1 MRTVDLF
8 DRSPTSAEQ
17 ALQLQYLLAPERMAI
32 IVTNVQA
39 NEKLCSE
46 NGCLIQ
52 TQLFCSRFVKRAK
65 EEQTDAKRKTQQP
78 RTKIASS
85 SPAVKHTK

>member
-1 MRTVDLF
+1 VRTVDLF

-52 TQLFCSRFVKRAK
+52 TQLCSRFVKRAK